1 MLLLKI
7 NDTQTAWKLFYEALT
22 SDYYDIQGGTTAEG
36 IHLGVMGA
44 TVNVVTSCFG
54 GVDYRGNTLTV
65 NPNMP
70 KQWREISFNMLF
82 KGINYGFSI
91 SNNTFTVKADRDTE
105 IEFIGKKL
113 PLTANQEIQLT
124 Y

>member
-1 MLLLKI
+1 MLKI
-7 NDTQTAWKLFYEALT
+7 GEDSEAWKLFYEALT

-44 TVNVVTSCFG
+44 TLNVVTSYFA
-54 GVDYRGNTLTV
+54 GVDYRGKMLEV
-65 NPNMP
+65 NPHMP
-70 KQWREISFNMLF
+70 KQWEEVDFQMTFRDVNF
-82 KGINYGFSI
+82 KFRVTD
-91 SNNTFTVKADRDTE
+91 NTFIVTTDKDSE
-105 IEFIGKKL
+105 IKFLNQKL